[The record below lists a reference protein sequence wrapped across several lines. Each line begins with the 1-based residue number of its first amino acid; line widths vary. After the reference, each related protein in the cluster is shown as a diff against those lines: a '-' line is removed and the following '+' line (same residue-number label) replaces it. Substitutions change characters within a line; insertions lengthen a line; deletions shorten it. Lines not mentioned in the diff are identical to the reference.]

1 MQLAT
6 SISTGGSSEPIPL
19 IKALI
24 RCFAS
29 GETVTLVVIGSQ
41 MSELEF
47 PGVIVD
53 VDLGNRWY
61 FVKRMEDGIP
71 QKFTFRFTHRLV
83 DASGC
88 VIVNPQADEYMAN
101 IFQARQ
107 DRQNESQRMLTDDS
121 AISVRG
127 DEKYE
132 VLFRV
137 DGSIN
142 NQPRKF
148 YIVSGNGSKSGR
160 AVLYASGEFQLK
172 RALSV
177 LDWDL
182 GFWEA
187 FPILLQSH
195 FLWVGWERL
204 RESGRKRAAEIR
216 GSLPI
221 LQKLDKS
228 VNLDYENALNREM
241 VYRQERMDRMAMY
254 QAAGLNYQ
262 EYGPGADLLWFEGQA
277 VDYEAVF
284 AWAGQLPITV
294 LRDYLINAFDS
305 TELFHSKDIS
315 QRKLQLEESHKL
327 VTKRADIPLREHMET
342 LSIKRVREMMQAS
355 SSTLKARSKAP
366 LLDFL
371 LGHMTPTMERQIR
384 SESKAPNYKNLPP
397 PGLSWDDFQ
406 FLRQDYKWMYYSLN
420 EWLFAGYATPK
431 AIEVFLALD

>member
-1 MQLAT
+1 MQVTT
-6 SISTGGSSEPIPL
+6 SISTGGSSEAIPL

-29 GETVTLVVIGSQ
+29 GEAVTLVVIGSQ

-88 VIVNPQADEYMAN
+88 VIVNPQADEYKAN

-132 VLFRV
+132 VLVRV

-142 NQPRKF
+142 SQPRKF
-148 YIVSGNGSKSGR
+148 YLVRGNSSKSGY
-160 AVLYASGEFQLK
+160 AVLYVSDEFQLK
-172 RALSV
+172 RTLSV
-177 LDWDL
+177 LGWDM

-195 FLWVGWERL
+195 FVWVGWERL

-228 VNLDYENALNREM
+228 ESLDHETELDREL
-241 VYRQERMDRMAMY
+241 VYTKESMDRLAMY
-254 QAAGLNYQ
+254 QAAGLNHQ
-262 EYGPGADLLWFEGQA
+262 
-277 VDYEAVF
+277 
-284 AWAGQLPITV
+284 
-294 LRDYLINAFDS
+294 
-305 TELFHSKDIS
+305 
-315 QRKLQLEESHKL
+315 
-327 VTKRADIPLREHMET
+327 
-342 LSIKRVREMMQAS
+342 
-355 SSTLKARSKAP
+355 
-366 LLDFL
+366 
-371 LGHMTPTMERQIR
+371 
-384 SESKAPNYKNLPP
+384 
-397 PGLSWDDFQ
+397 
-406 FLRQDYKWMYYSLN
+406 
-420 EWLFAGYATPK
+420 
-431 AIEVFLALD
+431 

>member
-1 MQLAT
+1 MQVTT
-6 SISTGGSSEPIPL
+6 SISTGGSSEAMPL

-61 FVKRMEDGIP
+61 FVRRMEDGTS
-71 QKFTFRFTHRLV
+71 QKFTFRFTNRLV

-88 VIVNPQADEYMAN
+88 VIVNPQADEYKAN
-101 IFQARQ
+101 IFQSRQ
-107 DRQNESQRMLTDDS
+107 DKQMESQRMQADDS
-121 AISVRG
+121 TISFR
-127 DEKYE
+127 DYETFE
-132 VLFRV
+132 VLDSV

-142 NQPRKF
+142 SQPRKF
-148 YIVSGNGSKSGR
+148 YLVKGNSSKSGY
-160 AVLYASGEFQLK
+160 AVLYVSDEFQLK

-177 LDWDL
+177 LGWDM

-195 FLWVGWERL
+195 FVWVGWERL
-204 RESGRKRAAEIR
+204 RESGCKRAAEIR

-221 LQKLDKS
+221 LQKLDKT
-228 VNLDYENALNREM
+228 VNLDHEAELDREL
-241 VYRQERMDRMAMY
+241 VYTKQSMDRMAMY
-254 QAAGLNYQ
+254 KAAGLNYQ
-262 EYGPGADLLWFEGQA
+262 EYGLGVNLRWLEGEA

-284 AWAGQLPITV
+284 AWASRLPTSV

-305 TELFHSKDIS
+305 TELFHSKDVS
-315 QRKLQLEESHKL
+315 PRKLQLEESHKL
-327 VTKRADIPLREHMET
+327 VTRRADCPLREHIDT
-342 LSIKRVREMMQAS
+342 LSIKRIREMMQAS
-355 SSTLKARSKAP
+355 GSTLKARGKAP
-366 LLDFL
+366 LMDFL
-371 LGHMTPTMERQIR
+371 LGHMTPPLENQIR
-384 SESKAPNYKNLPP
+384 SESKIPNYQNLPP

-406 FLRQDYKWMYYSLN
+406 FLRQDYKWMYASLN
-420 EWLFAGYATPK
+420 EWLVAGYAAPK
-431 AIEVFLALD
+431 AAEVFLTLG